1 MRLKQMRSKRPRS
14 HVGSTTRAPLWPYES
29 AQFRPHR
36 KVICAV
42 LVVALL
48 GIPATMLFSQD
59 QHPNKL
65 PANTLPLDFS
75 TFEGANAVDHPLTNQ
90 QSINHISLSFS
101 LQEWSNEFG
110 IGLQITSPWFLHE
123 KVAARLGGFV
133 LWKHDTNWAT
143 FYALRLGLIGANFM
157 ANSDIRL
164 YGEGGFLFLFPNSS
178 FDSDPFAFGGYGH
191 FGFEFFLPMV
201 NIPAS
206 SSYFIELGSNGTGAK
221 TNSGQSYLNGFSIS
235 TGLRVYL

>member
-1 MRLKQMRSKRPRS
+1 MKKKPHKILC
-14 HVGSTTRAPLWPYES
+14 TTLGQILP
-29 AQFRPHR
+29 
-36 KVICAV
+36 V
-42 LVVALL
+42 LVFLVFA
-48 GIPATMLFSQD
+48 IM
-59 QHPNKL
+59 L
-65 PANTLPLDFS
+65 PAQASSQAAQIEKAPTS
-75 TFEGANAVDHPLTNQ
+75 ASHMSA
-90 QSINHISLSFS
+90 SRISLSFS

-133 LWKHDTNWAT
+133 LWKHDVNWAT

-178 FDSDPFAFGGYGH
+178 FDSDLFAFGGYGH